1 MGYTWPHYLVFPWS
15 LSDVRC
21 GRCCFQFLYTHVH
34 VKSHNFP
41 LDFLFLF
48 MMILEYSWI
57 SHMSS
62 HCGGVLCPRWN
73 LLGPYMSCA
82 PCPPKP
88 KSQHTKSLKGVCP
101 SQYPMVE
108 RCWEWSTR
116 HVWKWSHGWK
126 TIQFS
131 WSKVI
136 PLWFLFWCFT
146 VSYIELVYYGI
157 WFVCAPS
164 LMLNRLPLS
173 ILFDRNCT
181 HSTEDMQYDSN
192 DWSMVEQIHVCAGLY
207 YGLYCHVCVSVF
219 ASFCLRKESP
229 KLQEAVPMSPM
240 PMPGKGKAP
249 QMYNQSAWL
258 IGSWT
263 AQRHS
268 FKIKDIIW
276 EYIYLQNIYTIYI

>member
-1 MGYTWPHYLVFPWS
+1 
-15 LSDVRC
+15 
-21 GRCCFQFLYTHVH
+21 
-34 VKSHNFP
+34 
-41 LDFLFLF
+41 
-48 MMILEYSWI
+48 
-57 SHMSS
+57 
-62 HCGGVLCPRWN
+62 
-73 LLGPYMSCA
+73 MSCA

-136 PLWFLFWCFT
+136 PLWFFVFDALLFLILNL
-146 VSYIELVYYGI
+146 SIMESDS
-157 WFVCAPS
+157 FVAPS

-207 YGLYCHVCVSVF
+207 MVCYCHVLELWVLF

-249 QMYNQSAWL
+249 QMYNSKVPDSL
-258 IGSWT
+258 DLELPNGTVS
-263 AQRHS
+263 
-268 FKIKDIIW
+268 K
-276 EYIYLQNIYTIYI
+276 

>member
-1 MGYTWPHYLVFPWS
+1 MLQCKMFWRSATLEACRYRWDTHGHTISISMTAFHRPVWS
-15 LSDVRC
+15 L
-21 GRCCFQFLYTHVH
+21 L
-34 VKSHNFP
+34 FP
-41 LDFLFLF
+41 VFVYLCTCHISWFPFDFVLF
-48 MMILEYSWI
+48 MRILEYSWI

-108 RCWEWSTR
+108 RCWGWSTR

-157 WFVCAPS
+157 WFICAPS

-173 ILFDRNCT
+173 ILFARNCT
-181 HSTEDMQYDSN
+181 HSTEDMQHDSN

-207 YGLYCHVCVSVF
+207 MVFIVMFVWVSLPLSV
-219 ASFCLRKESP
+219 
-229 KLQEAVPMSPM
+229 
-240 PMPGKGKAP
+240 
-249 QMYNQSAWL
+249 
-258 IGSWT
+258 
-263 AQRHS
+263 
-268 FKIKDIIW
+268 
-276 EYIYLQNIYTIYI
+276 